1 VVDTTELI
9 NEFSKSA
16 LVFEGYIT
24 IRAGTAGN
32 FEYKRYDQLMEL
44 SIDTVPDI
52 VSHFNSSKKKH
63 NVVVGNNS
71 IAVISLKDT
80 VDLYQ
85 KDGDV
90 LDTNLLTHIIK
101 ELNNELRVVP
111 TVFTGIQKT
120 ESTSDPDFI
129 VEVLEGDIIAVRKRR
144 NLDTGDYTSEF
155 EFSIN
160 KRTPEAADDDPV
172 PAPT

>member
-1 VVDTTELI
+1 MADSISTI

-24 IRAGTAGN
+24 IRAGSSGN
-32 FEYKRYDQLMEL
+32 FVYKRFDQLMEL
-44 SIDTVPDI
+44 SIDTVPEI
-52 VSHFNSSKKKH
+52 VSHFNSSKQKH

-71 IAVISLKDT
+71 TAIISLKDT

-85 KDGDV
+85 KSTDT

-111 TVFTGIQKT
+111 TTFTGIQKT
-120 ESTSDPDFI
+120 ESASDPDFI

-144 NLDTGDYTSEF
+144 NLDTGDYTTEL

-160 KRTPEAADDDPV
+160 KRTAEAADADPTI
-172 PAPT
+172 PI

>member
-1 VVDTTELI
+1 VVDTTSLI
-9 NEFSKSA
+9 NEFTKSA

-24 IRAGTAGN
+24 IRAGTVGN
-32 FEYKRYDQLMEL
+32 FTYKRYDQLMEL
-44 SIDTVPDI
+44 SIDTVPEI
-52 VSHFNSSKKKH
+52 VSHFNSTKQKH

-85 KDGDV
+85 KSGASVDE
-90 LDTNLLTHIIK
+90 NLLTDIIN
-101 ELNNELRVVP
+101 ELNNQLRVVP
-111 TVFTGIQKT
+111 TTFTGIQKT
-120 ESTSDPDFI
+120 ESTSNPDFI
-129 VEVLEGDIIAVRKRR
+129 VEVLEGDILAVRKRR
-144 NLDTGDYTSEF
+144 NLDTGDYTTEL

-160 KRTPEAADDDPV
+160 KRTAEAADNDPV